1 VRPSR
6 HIARLVHGPRR
17 IARLIRPPR
26 RRSARRG
33 GGTHVGTALGWW
45 IAGFEE
51 RIAPERQ
58 TVEERV
64 RWGTETRTSAGDG
77 IDLVVTFPDER
88 PRRP

>member
-1 VRPSR
+1 VR
-6 HIARLVHGPRR
+6 LPRR
-17 IARLIRPPR
+17 IARLVRRPR
-26 RRSARRG
+26 RRAARRR

-64 RWGTETRTSAGDG
+64 RWGTETRTTAGDG
-77 IDLVVTFPDER
+77 IDLIITFPDGPSR
-88 PRRP
+88 PP